1 MRCFAGLAAI
11 FNRVAQDR
19 DSGCYL
25 YETSRSVVLP
35 PLSIRRARVEDHDDL
50 VPVLEASG
58 KRYPALAKLP
68 DSCRPQEA
76 FALSRLVAGQDE
88 QNSVLVALSGK
99 KLVGI
104 AQGRHSR
111 LPGAGES
118 GEGKRTSAKH
128 ALSSI

>member
-1 MRCFAGLAAI
+1 M
-11 FNRVAQDR
+11 AQDR

-99 KLVGI
+99 KLVGTCTGQTQQ
-104 AQGRHSR
+104 ATRGGR
-111 LPGAGES
+111 G
-118 GEGKRTSAKH
+118 GEGQGKVEKARGHQPST
-128 ALSSI
+128 L